1 MSKLGGGIAERA
13 AEDFTSPLTKDVGC
27 HLERILRLG
36 DKTPPPLSGSDSVV
50 RYHGNPRMQLADAVV
65 MVTGG
70 TGGLGSRIC
79 HAFASQGARVAVV
92 YHSRTDVARDL
103 AHELS
108 KKAGASD
115 SLAIQSDVTRAE
127 QVAELVDRVVQ
138 HWGRIDVLVNNA
150 AFNQGVPFQNLD
162 ALTPELWQ
170 TIMSFNATGPFLTAR
185 AVAPL
190 MRRQGCG
197 RIVNIGSVSGYKPGG
212 SSIAYAVSKAALA
225 HLTRCL
231 ALALAPEVLVNCV
244 APGLMEGTV
253 MTERMLPEQRERGR
267 AEAVL
272 NRTVDKDDVADQV
285 VTLARSDSTTGQNV
299 IIDAGRFFH

>member
-1 MSKLGGGIAERA
+1 
-13 AEDFTSPLTKDVGC
+13 
-27 HLERILRLG
+27 
-36 DKTPPPLSGSDSVV
+36 
-50 RYHGNPRMQLADAVV
+50 MQLADAVV
-65 MVTGG
+65 VVTGG
-70 TGGLGSRIC
+70 SGGLGSRIC
-79 HAFASQGARVAVV
+79 RAFAAEGARVAVV
-92 YHSRTDVARDL
+92 YHSRTDAAQALVT
-103 AHELS
+103 ELRA
-108 KKAGASD
+108 AGAGD
-115 SLAIQSDVTRAE
+115 SVAFQSDVSRAE
-127 QVAELVDRVVQ
+127 RIDELVNDVVER
-138 HWGRIDVLVNNA
+138 WGRLDVLVNNA
-150 AFNQGVPFQNLD
+150 AFNQGVPFQDLE

-170 TIMSFNATGPFLTAR
+170 KIMDFNSTGPFLMAR
-185 AVAPL
+185 AVAPV

-267 AEAVL
+267 AESVL
-272 NRTVDKDDVADQV
+272 GRTVDKDDVANQV